1 MGVGR
6 GAMISTPD
14 RRRII
19 TLINEAVEA
28 GARLRKACDAL
39 NLSMR
44 TIQRWRRSDGSVRED
59 ARPAAK
65 RTTPKT
71 KMSSGRFTIRKSF

>member
-1 MGVGR
+1 
-6 GAMISTPD
+6 MISTPD
-14 RRRII
+14 RRRTI
-19 TLINEAVEA
+19 TMINEALEA
-28 GARLRKACDAL
+28 DVRLLKACDVL

-44 TIQRWRRSDGSVRED
+44 TIQRWRQSDGSVRED
-59 ARPAAK
+59 ARPTAK